1 MDKQT
6 APGFTLLEMLIALGV
21 FAVIGVMS
29 SQILS
34 GIVDLSETVRERAD
48 RLAELQRAM
57 FIVGRDIEQLTRR
70 PVRDAFGDPT
80 AAVMIGDSP
89 MIEFT
94 RRGWQNPLHSPRT
107 ELQRIAYTV
116 EEGTLIRLF
125 WPVLDRGPDTE
136 PIAQELLTGVQEVA
150 FLAHDGTGE
159 EYSYWPLDPSLSNDD
174 NFLAGVEFRV
184 AHDTFGQLDRLWS
197 VAPPTDFLLERQ
209 RAVGLPGTENPDA
222 GSDDDRDIDAEA
234 ES

>member
-1 MDKQT
+1 MDKRA

-34 GIVDLSETVRERAD
+34 GIVDLSDTVRERAD

-107 ELQRIAYTV
+107 ELQRVAYTV

-159 EYSYWPLDPSLSNDD
+159 EYSYWPLEPSLSNDD
-174 NFLAGVEFRV
+174 NFLAAVELRV
-184 AHDTFGQLDRLWS
+184 AHGTFGQLDRLWS

-209 RAVGLPGTENPDA
+209 RAGGLPGTENPDA
-222 GSDDDRDIDAEA
+222 GRDDDRDLDAEA

>member
-1 MDKQT
+1 M
-6 APGFTLLEMLIALGV
+6 
-21 FAVIGVMS
+21 
-29 SQILS
+29 
-34 GIVDLSETVRERAD
+34 DLSDTVRERAD

-80 AAVMIGDSP
+80 AAVVIGDSP

-107 ELQRIAYTV
+107 ELQRVAYTV

-125 WPVLDRGPDTE
+125 WPVLDRGPNTE

-159 EYSYWPLDPSLSNDD
+159 EYSYWPLDPSLGNDD
-174 NFLAGVEFRV
+174 KLPCCCRV
-184 AHDTFGQLDRLWS
+184 PGRPRHLWPTGPIVVGCSADGFPARTSARRWSARDRKS
-197 VAPPTDFLLERQ
+197 
-209 RAVGLPGTENPDA
+209 
-222 GSDDDRDIDAEA
+222 
-234 ES
+234 

>member
-1 MDKQT
+1 MDKQA

-107 ELQRIAYTV
+107 ELQRVAYTV
-116 EEGTLIRLF
+116 EEDTLVRLF

-136 PIAQELLTGVQEVA
+136 PVPQVLLTGVQEVA
-150 FLAHDGTGE
+150 FLAQDGTGE
-159 EYSYWPLDPSLSNDD
+159 EYRYWPLDPSLSNDD
-174 NFLAGVEFRV
+174 NFLAAVELRV
-184 AHDTFGQLDRLWS
+184 AHETFGQLDRLWS
-197 VAPPTDFLLERQ
+197 VAPPTDFLLERA
-209 RAVGLPGTENPDA
+209 RADGLPGTEDADAEPD
-222 GSDDDRDIDAEA
+222 DERDIDAQA